1 MKAVL
6 DTNVLMSAIFFG
18 GTPGR
23 ILELWRE
30 GKLKLAVSPDVVNEY
45 EQVARRLAVRY
56 PGVDP
61 TVLLGLI
68 VRNTE
73 VVTDVPLPDQVC
85 DDRADDKF
93 LACAT
98 TSGADVIVTGDKQ
111 LLTVS
116 GYEGVKVLTPRE
128 FVDKYSFEMNNA

>member
-1 MKAVL
+1 MKAVV

-30 GKLKLAVSPDVVNEY
+30 GKLKLAVSPEVVNEY
-45 EQVARRLAVRY
+45 EQVARRLAMRY

-68 VRNTE
+68 VLNTE

-85 DDRADDKF
+85 DDPADDKF
-93 LACAT
+93 LACAI
-98 TSGADVIVTGDKQ
+98 TSDADVIVTGDRQ
-111 LLTVS
+111 LLAVS
-116 GYEGVKVLTPRE
+116 GYEGVEVLTPRE
-128 FVDKYSFEMNNA
+128 FVDKYSLEMDKA

>member
-1 MKAVL
+1 M
-6 DTNVLMSAIFFG
+6 DTNVLISAIFFG

-45 EQVARRLAVRY
+45 EQVSRRLAERH
-56 PGVDP
+56 PAVDP
-61 TVLLGLI
+61 TVVLGLI
-68 VRNTE
+68 VLNTE

-85 DDRADDKF
+85 DDPADDKF
-93 LACAT
+93 LACAI

-111 LLTVS
+111 LLAVS
-116 GYEGVKVLTPRE
+116 RYQGVEVLTPRE
-128 FVDKYSFEMNNA
+128 FVDKYSQEMDNA

>member
-1 MKAVL
+1 M

-30 GKLKLAVSPDVVNEY
+30 GKLKLAVSPEVVNEY
-45 EQVARRLAVRY
+45 EQVARRLAMRY

-68 VRNTE
+68 VLNSE
-73 VVTDVPLPDQVC
+73 VVTDVALPDQVC
-85 DDRADDKF
+85 DDPADDKF
-93 LACAT
+93 LACAI
-98 TSGADVIVTGDKQ
+98 TSGADVVVTGDKQ
-111 LLTVS
+111 LLAVS
-116 GYEGVKVLTPRE
+116 GYQGVEVLTPRE
-128 FVDKYSFEMNNA
+128 FIDKYSLEMDKA